1 MAAGDAPLDGL
12 RDTPRT
18 PRAAWLGRGLVVT
31 QVVVCLVLIFAAAL
45 FARSLHNLRAIDLGL
60 DPRHVVVLTVNP
72 ERSGYSMERTR
83 AFYAEWLR
91 RARHVPGLSSVSLT
105 SITAM
110 SGAMFA
116 GGVAVPDA
124 EPRSGPEPN
133 NNFDVVTAGYF
144 QTVGMPFL
152 AGRTFTER
160 DDANAPTVA
169 IVNERFVEHYWP
181 GRSPIGRHITV
192 FRKSVEIVGLV
203 RTAKYKAVR
212 EDPQITI
219 YFSTAQ
225 RPVRELTLHARVV
238 GSTTAATA
246 ALMETVRGIDPT
258 VPVYNVGVLED
269 HINARLANERVL
281 YVLSMLFASL
291 ALLVACAGLYGLVAY
306 SVVRRTREVGI
317 RLAVGAQRGQILRLF
332 VKDAVVLVG
341 TGIALG
347 IPLSLAAGR
356 QFSAMLYGVDPSS
369 MSTLLVAASILVA
382 VAAVAA
388 GFPAARATRVDPVVA
403 LREQ

>member
-1 MAAGDAPLDGL
+1 M
-12 RDTPRT
+12 
-18 PRAAWLGRGLVVT
+18 
-31 QVVVCLVLIFAAAL
+31 
-45 FARSLHNLRAIDLGL
+45 
-60 DPRHVVVLTVNP
+60 
-72 ERSGYSMERTR
+72 
-83 AFYAEWLR
+83 
-91 RARHVPGLSSVSLT
+91 
-105 SITAM
+105 
-110 SGAMFA
+110 
-116 GGVAVPDA
+116 
-124 EPRSGPEPN
+124 
-133 NNFDVVTAGYF
+133 
-144 QTVGMPFL
+144 
-152 AGRTFTER
+152 
-160 DDANAPTVA
+160 A
-169 IVNERFVEHYWP
+169 IVNERLFEHYWP

-203 RTAKYKAVR
+203 RTAKYSAVR

-246 ALMETVRGIDPT
+246 ALMETVRGIDPR

-317 RLAVGAQRGQILRLF
+317 RVAVGAQRGQILRLF

-341 TGIALG
+341 IGIALG
-347 IPLSLAAGR
+347 IPLSLAAAR
-356 QFSAMLYGVDPSS
+356 QFSAMLYGVDSAS
-369 MSTLLVAASILVA
+369 VSTLLVASSILAA